1 MLDFVQEVHGATL
14 PQAEHILRETVELG
28 FFVQLFARIRIV
40 GAPFLLEAP
49 LGATL
54 PCVVAEARTFR
65 NFSSCDLEWDVLFFE
80 PAIYVS

>member
-14 PQAEHILRETVELG
+14 SQAEHFLWETVELR
-28 FFVQLFARIRIV
+28 AHSHRV

-65 NFSSCDLEWDVLFFE
+65 NFSSCDLEWDVLFFQ